1 MSENQANN
9 IEGITIDKQKSVAE
23 WVTNKHIAEII
34 HNEKQ
39 GKNVT
44 EGVIPDPPEK
54 PEKFKQPHTF
64 ISSEQYSN
72 NTP

>member
-9 IEGITIDKQKSVAE
+9 IEGITIDKQRSVAE

-44 EGVIPDPPEK
+44 EGVIPDPPE
-54 PEKFKQPHTF
+54 QPD
-64 ISSEQYSN
+64 
-72 NTP
+72 